1 MTQTS
6 TQDRIIE
13 LICSDVAVEMST
25 DDIQHKSSFFDD
37 LNFDSIRLIQL
48 LTLLEPEFSIELD
61 DEDLDF
67 QVFASVN
74 TLAQFVNEQVAAQN

>member
-1 MTQTS
+1 
-6 TQDRIIE
+6 
-13 LICSDVAVEMST
+13 
-25 DDIQHKSSFFDD
+25 
-37 LNFDSIRLIQL
+37 

>member
-1 MTQTS
+1 
-6 TQDRIIE
+6 
-13 LICSDVAVEMST
+13 MSE
-25 DDIQHKSSFFDD
+25 DDLSHKSSFFDD

-74 TLAQFVNEQVAAQN
+74 TLANFVDEQVAEQG